1 VAERSDLAEFLRA
14 RRAQLHP
21 TDVGLPETGRRR
33 TPGLRR
39 EEVAALAGV
48 SIDYLV
54 RLEQGRD
61 SNPSFEVLDSLATAL
76 RLSADERDHL
86 LGMAMCRKAKTI
98 PSKQGRVPDWSVPS
112 GVLAILERLDPTP
125 ALVIGPWLDVLAF
138 NRSWERLVAP
148 LGMLEGEPPNLARY
162 MLLNPQARDAY
173 PEWAQIAAE
182 QVSRLRSASVRWG
195 EEPALVELVADL
207 RASSFFVERWDAHAV
222 EEKRRGTKV
231 IRHPAGDLRVDFEA
245 LTLPDDGGLR
255 LITWLPGDEATS
267 AAFDAAVEPI
277 RPDLRVVGHR

>member
-21 TDVGLPETGRRR
+21 ADVGLPDTGRRR

-61 SNPSFEVLDSLATAL
+61 TNPSFEVLDALATAL
-76 RLSADERDHL
+76 RLTADERDHL
-86 LGMAMCRKAKTI
+86 LGMAMCRTAKTI
-98 PSKQGRVPDWSVPS
+98 HRNEDHQPDWTVPP

-125 ALVIGPWLDVLAF
+125 ALVIGPWLDVLVR
-138 NRSWERLVAP
+138 NPSWEWLVRP
-148 LGMLEGEPPNLARY
+148 LGMLDGDPPNLVRY
-162 MLLNPQARDAY
+162 MVLHPRAREVY
-173 PEWAQIAAE
+173 PDWAQIAAE
-182 QVSRLRSASVRWG
+182 QIGRLRSASVRWG
-195 EEPALVELVADL
+195 ELPAVAELVSEL
-207 RASSFFVERWDAHAV
+207 RTSPFFVERWDAHAV

-231 IRHPAGDLRVDFEA
+231 IRHPDGDLRVDFEVLA
-245 LTLPDDGGLR
+245 LPDQHGLQ
-255 LITWLPGDEATS
+255 LVTWLPADEATS
-267 AAFDAAVEPI
+267 AVFDAAVEPI
-277 RPDLRVVGHR
+277 RPDLRVVGR